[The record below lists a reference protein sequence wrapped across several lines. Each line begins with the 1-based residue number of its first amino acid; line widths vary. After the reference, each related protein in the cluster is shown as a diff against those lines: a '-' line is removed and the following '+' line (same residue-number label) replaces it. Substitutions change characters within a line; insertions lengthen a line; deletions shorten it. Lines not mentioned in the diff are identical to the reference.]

1 MIKRLRLLLAIM
13 ALVLGFGLGTAQ
25 PAFAVD
31 PLDEICA
38 SNPDSETCK
47 SHTVAVDPATGE
59 KINPLTGTDGLL
71 YKISTIIATVAG
83 IVAIIVIVV
92 SGFRYI
98 TSGGDAQ
105 KTASAKSTLIGA
117 IIGLIIIVL
126 AQSIITFVVRKL

>member
-1 MIKRLRLLLAIM
+1 MIKRLRFLPVFI
-13 ALVLGFGLGTAQ
+13 ALVVGFGLGAVQ

-31 PLDEICA
+31 PLKDVCA

-47 SHTVAVDPATGE
+47 SHTVATDPTTGE
-59 KINPLTGTDGLL
+59 AVNPLTGTNGLL

-83 IVAIIVIVV
+83 VVAVIVIVV
-92 SGFRYI
+92 SGLRYI

-105 KTASAKSTLIGA
+105 KTASAKGTLVGA